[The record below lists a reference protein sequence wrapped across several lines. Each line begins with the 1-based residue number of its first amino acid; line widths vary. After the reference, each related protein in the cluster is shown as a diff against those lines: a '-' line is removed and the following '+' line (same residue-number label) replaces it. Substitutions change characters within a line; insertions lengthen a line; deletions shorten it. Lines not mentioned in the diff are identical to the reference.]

1 MLKCTD
7 MLPFGQ
13 YLCIVVYHLR
23 KIIKPRSFIHFY
35 KTKEFYTYIGS
46 VCSEPTDGSVIENL
60 LKNIGNTGSFSF
72 PNQKCR

>member
-1 MLKCTD
+1 MYRYVALWTI
-7 MLPFGQ
+7 LVHSR
-13 YLCIVVYHLR
+13 L
-23 KIIKPRSFIHFY
+23 SFKKND

-46 VCSEPTDGSVIENL
+46 VCSEPTDGPVIENL